1 MVAAGSS
8 FWFDVALFWG
18 VESGASVFDFTGE
31 LEGTVEHA
39 MRRNPALE
47 FEEVS
52 QQYLANLDGQIRLNQ
67 ISPRCFEAAA
77 LRTVM
82 VMYPGEYSGRLEAW
96 RHYIPLAKDHS
107 NMEEVI
113 AALGDASLIDKMSE
127 RAYEEVALAPE
138 NSYNAFVDKV
148 DKQLAGAFKPS
159 MAASTR
165 PTTNGRLSRC
175 VCDNSCRTRN
185 AFGVQ

>member
-1 MVAAGSS
+1 M
-8 FWFDVALFWG
+8 
-18 VESGASVFDFTGE
+18 
-31 LEGTVEHA
+31 
-39 MRRNPALE
+39 
-47 FEEVS
+47 
-52 QQYLANLDGQIRLNQ
+52 DGQIRLNQ

-107 NMEEVI
+107 NMEEVV
-113 AALGDASLIDKMSE
+113 AALGDASLIDNMTE

-138 NSYNAFVDKV
+138 NSYATFVEEV
-148 DKQLAGAFKPS
+148 DKQLSGTFNLS

-165 PTTNGRLSRC
+165 PYGKREIESLRWRQFRSHERRFRRAIILYGYFLVFRRLLGWVKPQIRERL
-175 VCDNSCRTRN
+175 DRRLRLLYR
-185 AFGVQ
+185 AIFR